1 MNAKELNLYNNLQ
14 YNYYVEVERYYIGI
28 IIYLYFLDT
37 DECAV
42 NMGGCMQT
50 CTNQVGSYQCGC
62 NDGYDL
68 DVNQHSCVGKKG

>member
-1 MNAKELNLYNNLQ
+1 MKELYTIIITIMMLKWKASWL
-14 YNYYVEVERYYIGI
+14 

-68 DVNQHSCVGKKG
+68 DVDQHSCVGKKG